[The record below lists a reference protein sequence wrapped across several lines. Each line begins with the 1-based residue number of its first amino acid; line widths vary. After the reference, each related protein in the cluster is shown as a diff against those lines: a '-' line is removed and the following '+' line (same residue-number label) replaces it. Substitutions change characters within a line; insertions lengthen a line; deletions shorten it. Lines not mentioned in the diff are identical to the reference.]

1 MLYNS
6 KRKKLCTSLLTGWL
20 LCIAGLVSYSCSDK
34 YDLDSDDNQPS
45 GLNTLYGYLQSK
57 GTFTNFLQLIDD
69 LDYTEVLNA
78 TGSMTL
84 FAADDDAFKK
94 FYASNDW
101 GVKSYADLSEAQK
114 KLLFNSARIGNPYP
128 TSMLSTATSDG
139 GPVKGEV
146 CRRASSQSIY
156 DSVQVVSTK
165 TGELPDNP
173 KWNVLKGTHDEIVLF
188 RDNGAPPMV
197 HFTPKFVSANRLESA
212 DIDFLYNDPAGTRD
226 SSSTYVN
233 RAKIVESQFCKNGF
247 VHIVDRVVT
256 PLDNMADI
264 ITKNSNMTLFSSIL
278 ERFSAPGFVGVEAT
292 DAYNQNKNT
301 DVDSVYV
308 KRYFSK
314 RSSGS
319 TATSSVAFDKD
330 KDELTLQGSLKYD
343 PEWNQYLPEITNPRD
358 GMMEDMAVM
367 LVPSD
372 AALKDWWE
380 KGGGKVIKDE
390 YGSIE
395 NTPISVLQELVNV
408 NQLTSLVSSVPSRF
422 STVLNDA
429 NETMGLSTDAVD
441 SVYLGCNGA
450 VYLTNKVFAPTSYS
464 SVLFPAVID
473 TENLSI
479 IKNAIDYLK
488 YDAYLNSMVSTYSF
502 FIPTNEG
509 CLAYID
515 PVSYGKATTNLWEFH
530 YDGSKA
536 EDKRI
541 SADVYEVDT
550 LTWQKKG
557 EKIETYTGIS
567 DSKIKNRMT
576 DLLDN
581 IIGVEAATGDHHY
594 ILTKGKNYVKIGGNL
609 NTEGSMTAAGSFQEE
624 IGRPFTVKQF
634 YRMDNGCAY
643 VIDGALMGTRRA
655 ASDVLAENGQFSEF
669 YEILAN
675 SGCLA
680 TSNTDGYCSVS
691 RDQGTSARGNLVSLS
706 TNKSGNET
714 KYSLLNSY
722 HYTLY
727 APTNDAMKI
736 AYAAGLPTVEQL
748 VAAEEYDS
756 LMNARPDVTEGS
768 DSAEHIRYIM
778 RDFVK
783 YHVQSNSV
791 YVDGGFST
799 GEYESSRAKLDY
811 QLDDNG
817 NRTMNSDSTAYQCI
831 SGSPY
836 RITVTSVD
844 GSGMTLR
851 DAMGNTV
858 NVVTTPGLYNISA
871 REWWLD
877 NEDISKATS
886 IQNSSSL
893 VVHAVDRPLLFDAE
907 QFKYVPR
914 SVISGD
920 DVKRRK

>member
-45 GLNTLYGYLQSK
+45 NLSTLYGYLQNK
-57 GTFTNFLQLIDD
+57 GNFTNFLQLIDD

-84 FAADDDAFKK
+84 FAADDDAFDK

-101 GVKSYADLSEAQK
+101 GVKRYADLSEAQK

-128 TSMLSTATSDG
+128 TSMLSTAEDA
-139 GPVKGEV
+139 VKGEV

-188 RDNGAPPMV
+188 RDASGAPPMV
-197 HFTPKFVSANRLESA
+197 HFTPKFVSANRLESS

-226 SSSTYVN
+226 SSATYVN

-264 ITKNSNMTLFSSIL
+264 ITQNPRMSLFTSIM
-278 ERFSAPGFVGVEAT
+278 ERFSAPDFAGAT
-292 DAYNQNKNT
+292 YTSSYNQNKNT

-314 RSSGS
+314 RSNGS
-319 TATSSVAFDKD
+319 SDASSVAFDTD
-330 KDELTLQGSLKYD
+330 KDGLTLEGSLKYD

-372 AALKDWWE
+372 QALTDWWNN
-380 KGGGKVIKDE
+380 GGGKVIKDE
-390 YGSIE
+390 YGTLD

-408 NQLTSLVSSVPSRF
+408 NQLTSLVASVPSRF

-429 NETMGLSTDAVD
+429 NETMGLTTDAVD

-479 IKNAIDYLK
+479 IKNAIDNLD

-502 FIPTNEG
+502 FIPTNDG
-509 CLAYID
+509 FLAYID
-515 PVSYGKATTNLWEFH
+515 PVSYGQQYTKLWEFH

-536 EDKRI
+536 EANRI
-541 SADVYEVDT
+541 SADVYQVDT
-550 LTWQKKG
+550 LTWQKVG
-557 EKIETYTGIS
+557 TSIETRTGIN
-567 DSKIKNRMT
+567 DTQIKNRLT

-581 IIGVEAATGDHHY
+581 IIGVEAASSDHHY
-594 ILTKGKNYVKIGGNL
+594 ILTKGKNYVKVGGNL
-609 NTEGSMTAAGSFQEE
+609 NQEGAMTAAGGFQVELGQPLT
-624 IGRPFTVKQF
+624 IKQI
-634 YRMDNGCAY
+634 YTMDNGYAY
-643 VIDGALMGTRRA
+643 VLDGALMGTRRA
-655 ASDVLAENGQFSEF
+655 ASDVLAETSQFSEF
-669 YEILAN
+669 YEILSN

-680 TSNTDGYCSVS
+680 TTNTDGYCS
-691 RDQGTSARGNLVSLS
+691 TSQDKGSSSRGNLVSLS
-706 TNKSGNET
+706 TNDSGKET
-714 KYSLLNSY
+714 IYSLLNTF

-748 VAAEEYDS
+748 IAAEEYDS
-756 LMNARPDVTEGS
+756 IMNAREGVTEVS

-783 YHVQSNSV
+783 YHVQSNSI

-811 QLDDNG
+811 QLDDDG
-817 NRTMNSDSTAYQCI
+817 NRVMTGDSTAYKCI

-836 RITVTSVD
+836 RITVTNVNE
-844 GSGMTLR
+844 SGLTLR

-858 NVVTTPGLYNISA
+858 NVVTTEGLYNIPA
-871 REWWLD
+871 REYWL
-877 NEDISKATS
+877 NGTSINSATT

-914 SVISGD
+914 SVVSGED
-920 DVKRRK
+920 AKRRK